1 MSETRSC
8 FDHAAILNVD
18 YQNDFVLP
26 GAPYEVGDSFACWP
40 KIRQLLDQ
48 ARALAMPIYH
58 VVRIYEKDGR
68 NADLCR
74 RESLKDGHNMVCEGS
89 FGAEVLKELFPQS
102 VQLDTKNLLAGA
114 FQDVGKKEYFFYKPR
129 WSAFYQTQFE
139 DVLHKEGINTLIVVG
154 CNYPNCPRA
163 SIYDASARD
172 FRVVAVQDG
181 ISGLV
186 DKDKKELTCI
196 GVEVIQ
202 AQDLI
207 SSWIDH
213 GK

>member
-1 MSETRSC
+1 M
-8 FDHAAILNVD
+8 
-18 YQNDFVLP
+18 
-26 GAPYEVGDSFACWP
+26 
-40 KIRQLLDQ
+40 
-48 ARALAMPIYH
+48 
-58 VVRIYEKDGR
+58 
-68 NADLCR
+68 
-74 RESLKDGHNMVCEGS
+74 
-89 FGAEVLKELFPQS
+89 
-102 VQLDTKNLLAGA
+102 
-114 FQDVGKKEYFFYKPR
+114 
-129 WSAFYQTQFE
+129 
-139 DVLHKEGINTLIVVG
+139 LHKEGINTLIVVG

-207 SSWIDH
+207 SRWIDH